1 MRNHV
6 VDYKKLIKLMHNI
19 EFFQTMT
26 VFQFMDNIDKESCR
40 YLSETSPILY
50 IKHVSK

>member
-26 VFQFMDNIDKESCR
+26 VFQFMDNIDKESCNH
-40 YLSETSPILY
+40 LSQIHPILR
-50 IKHVSK
+50 IKHM